1 MSTWDNI
8 NRKRLG
14 VGFMAAQSFK
24 RCLAFVC
31 VLFAGVLN
39 AAEITNIGFNVM
51 PGDKVEIRVTM
62 DSPPPAF
69 REFTTINPA
78 RIAMDFAGVTTNLA
92 QKTHNVGV
100 GVTRS
105 ITAVEAGGRTR
116 LVINLVE
123 MTPYATRIEGNELIV
138 TVGHGSLQ
146 SNADASVASVSGQAV
161 NTTAQSGSDDI
172 SNIDFRRGEDGEAR
186 VIIEL
191 SNTHIGI
198 DLRKEGR
205 TVLADFV
212 DATIADELIRKLD
225 VIDFATPAKLISTSR
240 VGNNVRLSIDT
251 LNEFEYLAY
260 QADNSYIIELKPL
273 TEEEIERKKLQAPVY
288 TGERLSL
295 NFQSIAVRSALTILS
310 EFTNI
315 DMITSDTVSGSIA
328 LRLNNVP
335 WDQALDLILR
345 TKGLAKR
352 QNGNV
357 MLIAPAEEIAARE
370 ALELQTE
377 KQIEQLAPL
386 QSEFIQVNYAKAIN
400 MAELILTKGANY
412 LSSRGSVTV
421 DERTNTL
428 LVQDTAKKLDSIRQM
443 VNHLDIPI
451 RQVLIESRIVVADN
465 GFTDE
470 LGVKFGISDLGSQ
483 AAISGDQSATDTL
496 LFGADPSDRSLSV
509 NLPVSQAAGSIGL
522 TFARL
527 AEGTILDV
535 ELSALEIE
543 SRGEVIASPR
553 VFTTNNNEAYIE
565 SGEEIPFLTASS
577 AGNTTITFK
586 KAVLSLKVT
595 PQITPDDRII
605 LDLLINQD
613 TRGEDTIF
621 GPAINTREVGT
632 RVLVDN
638 GETIVLG
645 GVYQQRV
652 NHQVT
657 KVPLL
662 GDLPGIGV
670 LFRSTKDSS
679 SKQELLMF
687 VTPKIVKDS
696 IQ

>member
-1 MSTWDNI
+1 M
-8 NRKRLG
+8 
-14 VGFMAAQSFK
+14 VAQNFK

-31 VLFAGVLN
+31 VVFVGALN
-39 AAEITNIGFNVM
+39 ATEITNISFNVM
-51 PGDKVEIRVTM
+51 PGDKVEIRITM
-62 DSPPPAF
+62 DSPPPNF

-78 RIAMDFAGVTTNLA
+78 RIAMDFAGVRTNLA
-92 QKTHNVGV
+92 KKTHNVGV

-105 ITAVEAGGRTR
+105 VTAVEAGGRTR

-123 MTPYATRIEGNELIV
+123 MTPYATRVEGNQLVV
-138 TVGHGSLQ
+138 TVGHGTKRTSVE
-146 SNADASVASVSGQAV
+146 SVALASQSTGPVSSAI
-161 NTTAQSGSDDI
+161 NDI
-172 SNIDFRRGEDGEAR
+172 THIDFRRGEDGEAR
-186 VIIEL
+186 VIIKL

-212 DATIADELIRKLD
+212 DASIADELIRKLD

-273 TEEEIERKKLQAPVY
+273 TEEQIERKKLQAPVY

-386 QSEFIQVNYAKAIN
+386 QSEFIQVNYAKAVN
-400 MAELILTKGANY
+400 MADLILTKGANY
-412 LSSRGSVTV
+412 LSARGSVSV

-465 GFTDE
+465 AFADE
-470 LGVKFGISDLGSQ
+470 LGVRFGISDLGSQ
-483 AAISGDQSATDTL
+483 AAISGNQTGSDAL
-496 LFGADPSDRSLSV
+496 FFGADPANRTLSV
-509 NLPVSQAAGSIGL
+509 NLPVSEAAGTIGL

-535 ELSALEIE
+535 ELSALESE

-553 VFTTNNNEAYIE
+553 VFTTNNNEAHIE
-565 SGEEIPFLTASS
+565 SGEQIPFLTASS

-613 TRGEDTIF
+613 TRGEDTVF

-645 GVYQQRV
+645 GVYSQRV
-652 NHQVT
+652 NHEVT
-657 KVPLL
+657 KVPFL
-662 GDLPGIGV
+662 GDLPGIGA
-670 LFRSTKDSS
+670 LFRSTIDSS
-679 SKQELLMF
+679 AKQELLMF

>member
-1 MSTWDNI
+1 MIIWDNA
-8 NRKRLG
+8 KFKKLG
-14 VGFMAAQSFK
+14 AGIMASQKLK
-24 RCLAFVC
+24 RCFAFIFV
-31 VLFAGVLN
+31 VFSGALG
-39 AAEITNIGFNVM
+39 AAEITNVGFNVM
-51 PGDKVEIRVTM
+51 PGDKVEIRVSM
-62 DSPPPAF
+62 DSPPPDY
-69 REFTTINPA
+69 REFTTNNPA
-78 RIAMDFAGVTTNLA
+78 RIAMDFSGVSTNL
-92 QKTHNVGV
+92 QKKTHNVGV

-123 MTPYATRIEGNELIV
+123 MAPYATRIDGNDLVV
-138 TVGHGSLQ
+138 TVGHGTKVSS
-146 SNADASVASVSGQAV
+146 SNNSRVA
-161 NTTAQSGSDDI
+161 NTHAAEISSKKNNNNDI
-172 SNIDFRRGEDGEAR
+172 TNIDFRRGEGGEGR
-186 VIIEL
+186 VVIDL
-191 SNTHIGI
+191 GNTNLGI

-205 TVLADFV
+205 TILADFV
-212 DATIADELIRKLD
+212 DARIADELIRKLD
-225 VIDFATPAKLISTSR
+225 VVDFATPAKLISTSR
-240 VGNNVRLSIDT
+240 VGNNVRLAIDT

-260 QADNSYIIELKPL
+260 QANNSYIIELKPL
-273 TEEEIERKKLQAPVY
+273 TKEEIERKSLQAPVY

-295 NFQSIAVRSALTILS
+295 NFQIIPVRSALTILS

-315 DMITSDTVSGSIA
+315 NMITSDTVSGSIA
-328 LRLNNVP
+328 LRLNQVP
-335 WDQALDLILR
+335 WDQALDLILK
-345 TKGLAKR
+345 TKGLDKR
-352 QNGNV
+352 QTGNV

-370 ALELQTE
+370 ALQLQTE

-386 QSEFIQVNYAKAIN
+386 QSEFIQINYARAVN
-400 MAELILTKGANY
+400 MSELILTKGANY
-412 LSSRGSVTV
+412 LSPRGSVSV

-443 VNHLDIPI
+443 VNRLDIPI

-470 LGVKFGISDLGSQ
+470 LGVRFGVSDLGSQ
-483 AAISGDQSATDTL
+483 AAVSGSQAGSDAL
-496 LFGADPSDRSLSV
+496 YFGGDPQDRSLSV
-509 NLPVSQAAGSIGL
+509 NMPVSNAAGTIGL

-527 AEGTILDV
+527 IEGTILDV
-535 ELSALEIE
+535 ELSALESE

-565 SGEEIPFLTASS
+565 SGEQIPYLQASS

-605 LDLLINQD
+605 LDLKINQD
-613 TRGEDTIF
+613 TRGEDTVF

-632 RVLVDN
+632 RVLVEN

-645 GVYQQRV
+645 GVYQQRY
-652 NHQVT
+652 NRDVT

-662 GDLPGIGV
+662 GDLPGIGA
-670 LFRSTKDSS
+670 LFRSTSDSTA
-679 SKQELLMF
+679 KQELLMF
-687 VTPKIVKDS
+687 VTPKIVKDT